1 MALRTAD
8 KPASNPFLEKVQG
21 IKPKALDHM
30 ADQIER
36 VIDLDP
42 GPAGKI
48 RALEALLEVAYTS
61 QFAYVLIQKLLK
73 DYAKNYLVLS
83 HQLVQPGMSEGEI
96 SRQLMYNA
104 GAWQALTQVIWE
116 LQPENL
122 EKKLDEVRR
131 TAPKM

>member
-1 MALRTAD
+1 MALQTAGRGG
-8 KPASNPFLEKVQG
+8 SNPFVERAKQIRPQV
-21 IKPKALDHM
+21 LDHF
-30 ADQIER
+30 ADNIER

-48 RALEALLEVAYTS
+48 RALEALLEVAYTN

-73 DYAKNYLVLS
+73 DYAKNYIQMTHSASPAAADAEVLAI
-83 HQLVQPGMSEGEI
+83 L
-96 SRQLMYNA
+96 RYNS

-122 EKKLDEVRR
+122 EKKLDELRR
-131 TAPKM
+131 ATPKM